1 MIENFGANV
10 ARLRKKKNMTQEE
23 LAEKLGVS
31 SQTISN
37 IEKGRSYPTFKN
49 LEKISILLSENAI
62 QLFGEVKEVVV
73 LDEPIIFD
81 EGFMIDKL
89 KDISGG

>member
-1 MIENFGANV
+1 
-10 ARLRKKKNMTQEE
+10 MTQKE

-37 IEKGRSYPTFKN
+37 IEKGEGFPMFKN
-49 LEKISILLSENAI
+49 LEKISILLSANPI
-62 QLFGEVKEVVV
+62 QLFGKVKEVVV

-81 EGFMIDKL
+81 EGFVIDKL